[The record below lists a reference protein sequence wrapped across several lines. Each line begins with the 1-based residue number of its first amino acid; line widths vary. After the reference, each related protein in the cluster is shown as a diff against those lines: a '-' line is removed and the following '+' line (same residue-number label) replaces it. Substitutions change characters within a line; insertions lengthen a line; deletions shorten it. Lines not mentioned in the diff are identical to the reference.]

1 MLRFFHSEV
10 AQRPPAGV
18 PSLETHLLGE
28 LADRTANDL
37 CSAST
42 MVRRAGRHAWSP
54 DQHQMLDELASRLDA
69 LGAIQRLM
77 QAPTWSGTVD
87 LAQQLAALC
96 QAMVAA
102 RYAEQNIALLAR
114 VEDVVLDA
122 GQAWR
127 MLMIVAELLAKAARH
142 AFDHDGGTVLVD
154 LFARDGAVVCAIRD
168 DGRGQFDGWTRPSN
182 YGSSVVHML
191 VKELGGRLETVPS
204 KSGTSIVLTLPQNVN
219 AMWTPALEE
228 CRLAS

>member
-1 MLRFFHSEV
+1 MLRFFRAEEHDRSL
-10 AQRPPAGV
+10 PSV
-18 PSLETHLLGE
+18 PTLETHLLGE

-42 MVRRAGRHAWSP
+42 MVRLAGRHAWNP

-69 LGAIQRLM
+69 LGALQRLT

-87 LAQQLAALC
+87 LAQQVAALC

-127 MLMIVAELLAKAARH
+127 ILMIVAELLAKAARH
-142 AFDHDGGTVLVD
+142 AFDHGGGTVLVD

-182 YGSSVVHML
+182 DGSSVVQML

-204 KSGTSIVLTLPQNVN
+204 KTGASIILTLPRSGDM
-219 AMWTPALEE
+219 MWTPPLDE